1 MADKP
6 SDLVRGTPDML
17 ILKTLAFQC
26 MHGYGIAVRLE
37 QTSGEQRCYR
47 EQPAGYL
54 YRLAAPLSFH
64 PSAALRYE

>member
-1 MADKP
+1 
-6 SDLVRGTPDML
+6 VHGTPDML

-47 EQPAGYL
+47 EQPAGYM
-54 YRLAAPLSFH
+54 YRLAAPLSSTRRRL
-64 PSAALRYE
+64 SAASESRSVNHA